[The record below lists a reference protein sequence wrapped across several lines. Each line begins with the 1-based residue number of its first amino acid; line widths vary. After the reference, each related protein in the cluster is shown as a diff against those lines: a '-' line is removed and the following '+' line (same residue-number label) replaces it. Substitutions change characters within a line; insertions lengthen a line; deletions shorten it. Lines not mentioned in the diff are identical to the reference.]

1 MALRPSRSL
10 THHQPNL
17 PPAPSDW
24 RCRHC
29 GKLLAI
35 RRSGRLHIA
44 VQGHDYLVTAPAE
57 ATCRSCGTHNR
68 T

>member
-1 MALRPSRSL
+1 MAFRPSRSL
-10 THHQPNL
+10 THRQPNRPL
-17 PPAPSDW
+17 TPSDW
-24 RCRHC
+24 RCRCC

-57 ATCRSCGTHNR
+57 ATCRSCGTFNR